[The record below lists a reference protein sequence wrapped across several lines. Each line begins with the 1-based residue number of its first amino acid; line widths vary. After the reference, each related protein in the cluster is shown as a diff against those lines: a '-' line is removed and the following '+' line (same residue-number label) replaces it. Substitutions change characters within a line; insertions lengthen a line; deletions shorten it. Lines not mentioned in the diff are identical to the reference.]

1 LAKQNVG
8 GGCYGANEF
17 ENRAPGYSLCEREVL
32 SYDRRM
38 KITMSIALAPDLWE
52 EVRGAADRVGK
63 SPDDWFAEAAE
74 AKLRA
79 DENAAILEEA
89 ARKRRHKALGEYLDE
104 WEAEHGAFTEEELAE
119 TAEKMG
125 WPWPPKGEVGK

>member
-1 LAKQNVG
+1 LRAGSPVIRSKDEDHYEHCPCSRSLG
-8 GGCYGANEF
+8 GGP
-17 ENRAPGYSLCEREVL
+17 RS
-32 SYDRRM
+32 
-38 KITMSIALAPDLWE
+38 
-52 EVRGAADRVGK
+52 
-63 SPDDWFAEAAE
+63 
-74 AKLRA
+74 A

-125 WPWPPKGEVGK
+125 WPWPPEGEVGK